1 MKHTIIIFFPVV
13 LFVLSFSS
21 CTPKESQI
29 CSKNAYQFTATDTS
43 WKQLSLREK
52 IGQTM
57 MITSDYY
64 AHLQVGNGS
73 LEQFFNKYPIGGM
86 FMAQW
91 HFMYN
96 KPDDLLFEE
105 FIPRII
111 QEYNDASKFPLF
123 FSEDFER
130 GTGYLY
136 NTGTKQPVL
145 MTLGAANDT
154 ALAYTYGQ
162 ILSQESRALGINWLL
177 HPVADLNMN
186 PLHPLVIERAVSDK
200 ETIALPILRAQIR
213 GMHQQG
219 VVSTVKHF
227 PGDGA
232 TIRDQHL
239 ITSANNLSFEQWE
252 QTFGKV
258 FQTLINDGCPAI
270 MVGHLQFPAYQTQTI
285 DGVLPPATLS
295 KEIIQDLLKTK
306 MGFSGVVI
314 SDAMNMGGTAGF
326 YENPL
331 ERSIECFI
339 AGTDMILWPDLA
351 YMDTVEARILRGE
364 ISMER
369 LDDAV
374 ERIWAIREHFNLL
387 EKQSQIIQTL
397 PENHAEFAQKTF
409 TELAEKSVTL
419 IKDARNDIPL
429 SPEKTKRIFIANIS
443 HNDHRAEFQVLK
455 NELIARGFEVR
466 LEHDM
471 HLHKWEWR
479 WDTSIVNYDKY
490 IVAFENHYFNPIGSP
505 FLKDAE
511 AYSLWTIKELP
522 KEKVIGISFS
532 NPYYNTFYLE
542 PNPLLIN
549 AYSSDEFMQKA
560 VVKLLMGE
568 IKPTAVSPVELY
580 HTNMK

>member
-1 MKHTIIIFFPVV
+1 MLRNKTVLLIIAIITSLIWSCNSKSSSVSSADAFK
-13 LFVLSFSS
+13 FV
-21 CTPKESQI
+21 
-29 CSKNAYQFTATDTS
+29 ATDTS

-64 AHLQVGNGS
+64 AHMQIGDS
-73 LEQFFNKYPIGGM
+73 SIERFLEKYPIGGM

-91 HFMYN
+91 LFSYN
-96 KPDDLLFEE
+96 KPDDLLYEE
-105 FIPRII
+105 FIPRIM
-111 QEYNDASKFPLF
+111 QEYDAASKYPMF

-154 ALAYTYGQ
+154 SLAYKYGQ

-186 PLHPLVIERAVSDK
+186 PLHPLVIERAVSDN
-200 ETIALPILRAQIR
+200 EAIALPILRAQIR
-213 GMHQQG
+213 GMHNQG

-239 ITSANNLSFEQWE
+239 ITSANNLSFEDWE
-252 QTFGKV
+252 KTFGTV
-258 FQTLINDGCPAI
+258 FQTLINDGCPTI
-270 MVGHLQFPAYQTQTI
+270 MVGHLQFPAYQKETI
-285 DGVLPPATLS
+285 DGMLPPATLS
-295 KEIIQDLLKTK
+295 KEIMQDLLKTK

-326 YENPL
+326 YDNPL

-339 AGTDMILWPDLA
+339 AGADMILWPDLT

-387 EKQSQIIQTL
+387 TKQEKIAQPL
-397 PENHAEFAQKTF
+397 PLNHKEFVEQTF
-409 TELAEKSVTL
+409 TDLAQKSVTL
-419 IKDARNDIPL
+419 IKDVNNDIPL

-443 HNDHRAEFQVLK
+443 HNDHRAELQVLK
-455 NELIARGFEVR
+455 EELIARGFEVR

-471 HLHKWEWR
+471 HLHRWQWR

-505 FLKDAE
+505 LLKDAE

-522 KEKVIGISFS
+522 KDKVIGISFS

-549 AYSSDEFMQKA
+549 AYSSDPFMQKA
-560 VVKLLMGE
+560 VVRLLMGE
-568 IKPTAVSPVELY
+568 IKATATSPVELY
-580 HTNMK
+580 HPNMR